1 MPLGS
6 CRLSRNTQNEPV
18 NIWQKLSGV
27 MGILIFIAAILAVIV
42 WYTPLFEQNERMRKE
57 SHSLQVQIRREEE
70 ATRQLE
76 TNIKSLKEPKMIE
89 RMAREKLGFAKTGE
103 TVIYFQEKQTNPAV
117 VLPTR

>member
-1 MPLGS
+1 MRS
-6 CRLSRNTQNEPV
+6 CRVSRNAQNERV

-27 MGILIFIAAILAVIV
+27 MGILIFVAAVLAVVV

-57 SHSLQVQIRREEE
+57 SQSLQVQIRREEQ
-70 ATRQLE
+70 ASRQLE
-76 TNIKSLKEPKMIE
+76 TNIKSLKEDPKMIE

-103 TVIYFQEKQTNPAV
+103 TVIYFQEKQTNSAV